1 MKTLQ
6 DALKE
11 KSKEEKHF
19 EFTDK
24 TETLPDGTVL
34 HQIKATKDLPMHNV
48 KKGDVGGWI
57 EKPENLSDNAWVYRN
72 AWVSEDAQVSGN
84 ARVFGDARVSGKARV
99 YGKAKVYGKAQ
110 VYGNAHI
117 FGNVRVSGN
126 AWVSGYAWLYGN
138 TKVSGNEIINTG
150 NYNKGNKK

>member
-1 MKTLQ
+1 M
-6 DALKE
+6 
-11 KSKEEKHF
+11 KHF

-24 TETLPDGTVL
+24 TKTFSDGTIL
-34 HQIKATKDLPMHNV
+34 KQIRATKDLPIYNV

-57 EKPENLSDNAWVYRN
+57 EKEENLSEN
-72 AWVSEDAQVSGN
+72 AWVS
-84 ARVFGDARVSGKARV
+84 
-99 YGKAKVYGKAQ
+99 
-110 VYGNAHI
+110 GNAHI
-117 FGNVRVSGN
+117 FGNARVSGN